1 VAEAMTSYNWRPQT
15 MDSDSGVV
23 FFRDDGKWGSAC
35 ALTVED
41 QKLWA
46 NCELRQPASRFAT

>member
-1 VAEAMTSYNWRPQT
+1 MTSYNWRPQT